1 MGLRKVCSQPAKDQ
15 GWRHA
20 GLSLDVC
27 MPHYGPSLTRNTLNQ
42 VFVMEILKINGGK
55 VDAITVRAP
64 RPLLSALL

>member
-1 MGLRKVCSQPAKDQ
+1 
-15 GWRHA
+15 
-20 GLSLDVC
+20 
-27 MPHYGPSLTRNTLNQ
+27 LTRNTLNQ